1 MVTTLLT
8 ANGMALVV
16 FVFATVLMLDTGLK
30 RTLVSTG
37 DDTNIIF
44 VRRSAAVEI
53 QSMIDRN
60 QASIIEATPEVMIG
74 AAGTPLASKETVVLI
89 GMPKRGTRQS
99 ANVTIRGV
107 GSGAREVHR
116 QVHIVE
122 GRMLR
127 AGTNEIVIGRALP
140 GHFDGL
146 DIGSSLRFAQRDWLI
161 VGRFQ
166 AGGSG
171 FESEIWGDCEQIMQS
186 FRRNV
191 FSSVVVRLSDIG
203 AFDALKARIESDP
216 RLTMDTKRE
225 RTYYEEQSRM
235 LSGFIQVL
243 GLTLSLMFSLGA
255 IIGATITMYAA
266 VANRKMEIGVLRA
279 LGFRRSSIL
288 TAFMAESLIL
298 AVTGWVIGL
307 AFASLMLQVN
317 ISTLNW
323 TSFSELAFQFILTPA
338 IVAQTLLFALAMGFI
353 GGFLPALRASRMEIV
368 DALRTD

>member
-8 ANGMALVV
+8 ANAMALVV

-37 DDTNIIF
+37 EDINIIF

-60 QASIIEATPEVMIG
+60 QASIIETTPEVMID
-74 AAGTPLASKETVVLI
+74 AAGTPLASKEAVVLI
-89 GMPKRGTRQS
+89 GMPKRGASQS

-127 AGTNEIVIGRALP
+127 PGSNEIVIGRALP
-140 GHFDGL
+140 GHFGGL

-161 VGRFQ
+161 VGRFH

-191 FSSVVVRLSDIG
+191 FSSVVVRLSDAS

-216 RLTMDTKRE
+216 RLTLDAKRE

-307 AFASLMLQVN
+307 AFASFMLQVN

-353 GGFLPALRASRMEIV
+353 GGFLPALRASRLEIV